1 MALAKSAGFLK
12 GMDKGRELAE
22 EAVEEAR
29 LAGDEV
35 SALSRANFLQSLG
48 QICWWHGDPQATV
61 RYCQEALQIA
71 PEEFSPISA
80 QAYISLVTPFLYW
93 RELEKALHYAER
105 GLQIAQTLHLKN
117 CYQVHIQL

>member
-1 MALAKSAGFLK
+1 MNSLK
-12 GMDKGRELAE
+12 KPWTKRA
-22 EAVEEAR
+22 

-35 SALSRANFLQSLG
+35 SALARANFLQSLG

-80 QAYISLVTPFLYW
+80 QAYISMVTPYLYW

-105 GLQIAQTLHLKN
+105 GLQIAQTLHLKEFVK
-117 CYQVHIQL
+117 CLHCLGKCVDAHG